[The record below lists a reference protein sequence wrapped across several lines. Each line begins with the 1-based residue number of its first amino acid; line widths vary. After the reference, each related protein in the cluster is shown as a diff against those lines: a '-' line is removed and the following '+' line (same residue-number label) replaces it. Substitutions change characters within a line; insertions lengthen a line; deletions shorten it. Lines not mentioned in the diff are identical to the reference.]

1 MSGFTSFFVRNWQ
14 FTLVIF
20 LMLAIIGASSVRQIP
35 RAEDP
40 SFPVP
45 IVIVRAILPGAAAA
59 DMEKLV
65 ADPLERVID
74 ALEDVKR
81 IDTTL
86 RDGVA
91 VVVTEFEWTTDPDKK
106 FDEVSRE
113 LNALRPQLPAN
124 LLSLRTEKIRTSLTN
139 IVQIAFLSETASI
152 RTLEDT
158 ARDLSD
164 IIERIPG
171 IREAE
176 VWGAPPTE
184 VRISVDMG
192 KLAERRIPISTVANV
207 LRAEAVDTP
216 PGAIHSG
223 ARRFN
228 VKATGA
234 FDSLEEIRD
243 TVIATVDGR
252 ALRVRDIA
260 EVDWA
265 YAELRHETR
274 FNGKRAIFLSANMM
288 DNEDVFTIRD
298 RIFKAI
304 DAFEADLPQGVTM
317 ERAFDQSKNVAK
329 RLNTLAR
336 DFSIALGLVLI
347 TLLPLGWR
355 ASIVVM
361 ISIPLSLAIG
371 VTLLLYTGFTIN
383 QLSISGFILALGL
396 LVDDSIVVTE
406 NIARHLREGK
416 TRLQAALAGTSQ
428 IGIAVV
434 GCTATLML
442 AFLPLLFLAEGAGK
456 FTRSLPVAVLY
467 TVGASLIVSLT
478 IIPFLATRLLS
489 RHEHPEGNIVLRMVM
504 AGIHGI
510 YRPILHFTL
519 LRPRFVIAVAMLGF
533 ALSLLLIPRLGFSLF
548 PPAET
553 PQFVV
558 DIETPDGS
566 ALSETDRV
574 VRRVEEILQARDE
587 VVWVMGNVGRS
598 NPRIFYNVIPEDF
611 RSNYGQVFVQVE
623 KWDPRKTPA
632 VLDSL
637 REAFSTIPGAQINL
651 RVFENG
657 PPIAAPIAVR
667 ISGKDLATLKDLAAR
682 ATSIIEA
689 TPGVRNVTNPVRLD
703 RTDLDLGVDAR
714 KAAILGVPAG
724 AVDQTVRIALSG
736 DTVGAYRQDDGDE
749 FPIVLRLPMDT
760 RQEIE
765 ALQRIYVPTASG
777 AGVPLALLTN
787 PRFEGGPSRID
798 RYQRERTVTITA
810 FTATGFLTSKVTTDV
825 FARLGKD
832 MALPAGYSLSA
843 GGQLEAQTRAFAD
856 LSTAIV
862 IAIFGIV
869 AVLILEFN
877 SFRATGV
884 VMGIIPLGVMGGLVA
899 LWLAGYSLSFTAVIG
914 FVALI
919 GIEIKNSILL
929 VDFTNQLRAQGR
941 PLLEAIEEAGEV
953 RFLPILLTS
962 VTAIGGL
969 MPLALEGSGLYSP
982 LAWVIIG
989 GLVSSTFLSRFVT
1002 PAMYLLLAPS
1012 DEAYAQSQQAEEG
1025 AST

>member
-20 LMLAIIGASSVRQIP
+20 LMLAVIGASSVNQIP

-40 SFPVP
+40 SFPIP

-65 ADPLERVID
+65 ADPLERAID
-74 ALEDVKR
+74 GLEDVKE
-81 IDTTL
+81 IETVL
-86 RDGVA
+86 QDGVA
-91 VVVTEFEWTTDPDKK
+91 VIVTEFEWTTDPDKK

-124 LLSLRTEKIRTSLTN
+124 LLAPRLEKVRTSLTN
-139 IVQIAFLSETASI
+139 IVQVAFLSETASI

-192 KLAERRIPISTVANV
+192 KLAERRIPITTLANV

-234 FDSLEEIRD
+234 FDTLEEIRD

-252 ALRVRDIA
+252 ALRVRDVA

-265 YAELRHETR
+265 YAEMRHETR
-274 FNGKRAIFLSANMM
+274 FNGKRAIFLTANMM
-288 DNEDVFTIRD
+288 DGQDVFTVRN
-298 RIFKAI
+298 RIFAAL
-304 DAFEADLPQGVTM
+304 DTFEADLPQGVRM
-317 ERAFDQSKNVAK
+317 ERAFDQSKNVAH

-336 DFSIALGLVLI
+336 DFAIALGLVLI

-383 QLSISGFILALGL
+383 QLSISGFVLALGL

-416 TRLQAALAGTSQ
+416 TRLQAAFAGTSQ
-428 IGIAVV
+428 IGVAVI

-456 FTRSLPVAVLY
+456 FTRSLPVTVLY

-478 IIPFLATRLLS
+478 IIPFLASRLLS
-489 RHEHPEGNIVLRMVM
+489 RHEHPEGNVVLRGVM
-504 AGIHGI
+504 SVIHGV
-510 YRPILHFTL
+510 YRPILHVAL
-519 LRPRFVIAVAMLGF
+519 LRPRLVVAISMALF

-558 DIETPDGS
+558 DVETPDGT
-566 ALSETDRV
+566 ALVETDRV
-574 VRRVEEILQARDE
+574 VRRVEEILLAQEE
-587 VVWVMGNVGRS
+587 VEWAMGNVGRS
-598 NPRIFYNVIPEDF
+598 NPRIFYNVIPEDV
-611 RSNYGQVFVQVE
+611 RSNYGQVFVQLKE
-623 KWDPRKTPA
+623 FDPRTTPA
-632 VLDSL
+632 TLD
-637 REAFSTIPGAQINL
+637 RMRAAFSTIAGAQINL

-667 ISGKDLATLKDLAAR
+667 ISGKDLATLKDLAAQ
-682 ATSIIEA
+682 ATDIIES
-689 TPGVRNVTNPVRLD
+689 TPGVRNVTNPIRLD

-724 AVDQTVRIALSG
+724 AIDQTVRIALSG

-749 FPIVLRLPMDT
+749 FPIVLRLPMEL
-760 RQEIE
+760 RQEID

-777 AGVPLALLTN
+777 AGVPLSLITN

-810 FTATGFLTSKVTTDV
+810 YSGSGYLTSKVTDDV
-825 FARLGKD
+825 FKRLNSE
-832 MALPAGYSLSA
+832 MTVPAGYNLSA
-843 GGQLEAQTRAFAD
+843 GGQLEAQNDAFAD
-856 LSTAIV
+856 LLTAII
-862 IAIFGIV
+862 IAIFGII

-884 VMGIIPLGVMGGLVA
+884 VMGIIPLGIMGGLVA

-929 VDFTNQLRAQGR
+929 VDFTNQLRAQGK

-969 MPLALEGSGLYSP
+969 TPLALEASGLYSP

-989 GLVSSTFLSRFVT
+989 GLVSSTLLSRFVT

-1012 DEAYAQSQQAEEG
+1012 DEAYARSQEAEEG
-1025 AST
+1025 P

>member
-1 MSGFTSFFVRNWQ
+1 VTGFTTFFVRNWQ

-20 LMLAIIGASSVRQIP
+20 LMLAIIGAASVRQIP

-74 ALEDVKR
+74 GLDDVKR
-81 IDTTL
+81 IDTVL

-124 LLSLRTEKIRTSLTN
+124 LLAPKLEKIRTSLTN
-139 IVQIAFLSETASI
+139 IVQVAFLSDTASI

-158 ARDLSD
+158 ARDLRE

-171 IREAE
+171 IREAG
-176 VWGAPPTE
+176 VWGAPATE

-192 KLAERRIPISTVANV
+192 KLAERRIPITTLANV
-207 LRAEAVDTP
+207 LRAEAVDAP
-216 PGAIHSG
+216 PGAIHVG

-234 FDSLEEIRD
+234 FDTLDEIRD

-252 ALRVRDIA
+252 ALRVRDVA
-260 EVDWA
+260 EVEWA

-274 FNGKRAIFLSANMM
+274 FNGKRAIFLTANMM
-288 DNEDVFTIRD
+288 DGQDVFTVRN
-298 RIFKAI
+298 RIFAAI
-304 DAFEADLPQGVTM
+304 DAFEAELPQGVRM
-317 ERAFDQSKNVAK
+317 ERAFDQSKNVAH

-336 DFSIALGLVLI
+336 DFTIALGLVLI

-383 QLSISGFILALGL
+383 QLSISGFVLALGL

-456 FTRSLPVAVLY
+456 FTRSLPVTVLY
-467 TVGASLIVSLT
+467 TVGASLLVSLT
-478 IIPFLATRLLS
+478 IIPFLASRLLS
-489 RHEHPEGNIVLRMVM
+489 RNEHPEGNVVLRMVM
-504 AGIHGI
+504 SGIHGV
-510 YRPILHFTL
+510 YRPILHVAL
-519 LRPRFVIAVAMLGF
+519 LRPRLVVAVSMLLF

-558 DIETPDGS
+558 DIETPDGT
-566 ALSETDRV
+566 ALSETDRI
-574 VRRVEEILQARDE
+574 VRRVEEILLAQEE
-587 VVWVMGNVGRS
+587 VVWAMGNAGRA
-598 NPRIFYNVIPEDF
+598 NPRIFYNVIPEDI
-611 RSNYGQVFVQVE
+611 RSNYGQVFVQIKE
-623 KWDPRKTPA
+623 WDPRTTPA
-632 VLDSL
+632 ALD
-637 REAFSTIPGAQINL
+637 RMRAAFSSIAGAQINL

-667 ISGKDLATLKDLAAR
+667 ISGKDLATLKELAAK
-682 ATSIIEA
+682 AAAIIEA
-689 TPGVRNVTNPVRLD
+689 TPGVRNVTNPIRLD

-724 AVDQTVRIALSG
+724 VIDQTVRIALSG

-749 FPIVLRLPMDT
+749 FPIILRLPMDI
-760 RQEIE
+760 RQEID
-765 ALQRIYVPTASG
+765 ALQRIYVPTSSG
-777 AGVPLALLTN
+777 AGVPLSLLTS

-810 FTATGFLTSKVTTDV
+810 FSGSDYLTSKVTAEV
-825 FARLGKD
+825 FKRLNSE
-832 MALPAGYSLSA
+832 LSVPAGYRLSA

-862 IAIFGIV
+862 IAIFGII

-884 VMGIIPLGVMGGLVA
+884 VVGIIPLGVMGGLVA

-929 VDFTNQLRAQGR
+929 VDFTNQLRAQGK

-969 MPLALEGSGLYSP
+969 MPLALEASGLYSP

-989 GLVSSTFLSRFVT
+989 GLVSSTLLSRFVT

-1012 DEAYAQSQQAEEG
+1012 DEAYASSQEAEAG
-1025 AST
+1025 T

>member
-1 MSGFTSFFVRNWQ
+1 MTGFTTFFVRNWQ

-20 LMLAIIGASSVRQIP
+20 LMLAIIGAASVRQIP

-74 ALEDVKR
+74 GLDDVKR
-81 IDTTL
+81 IDTVL

-124 LLSLRTEKIRTSLTN
+124 LLAPKLEKIRTSLTN
-139 IVQIAFLSETASI
+139 IVQVAFLSDTASI

-158 ARDLSD
+158 ARDLRE

-171 IREAE
+171 IREAG
-176 VWGAPPTE
+176 VWGAPATE

-192 KLAERRIPISTVANV
+192 KLAERRIPITTLANV
-207 LRAEAVDTP
+207 LRAEAVDAP
-216 PGAIHSG
+216 PGAIHVG

-234 FDSLEEIRD
+234 FDTLDEIRD

-252 ALRVRDIA
+252 ALRVRDVA
-260 EVDWA
+260 EVEWA

-274 FNGKRAIFLSANMM
+274 FNGKRAIFLTANMM
-288 DNEDVFTIRD
+288 DGQDVFTVRN
-298 RIFKAI
+298 RIFAAI
-304 DAFEADLPQGVTM
+304 DAFEAELPQGVRM
-317 ERAFDQSKNVAK
+317 ERAFDQSKNVAH

-336 DFSIALGLVLI
+336 DFTIALGLVLI

-383 QLSISGFILALGL
+383 QLSISGFVLALGL

-456 FTRSLPVAVLY
+456 FTRSLPVTVLY
-467 TVGASLIVSLT
+467 TVGASLLVSLT
-478 IIPFLATRLLS
+478 IIPFLASRLLS
-489 RHEHPEGNIVLRMVM
+489 RNEHPEGNVVLRMVM
-504 AGIHGI
+504 SGIHGV
-510 YRPILHFTL
+510 YRPILHVAL
-519 LRPRFVIAVAMLGF
+519 LRPRLVVAVSMLLF

-558 DIETPDGS
+558 DIETPDGT
-566 ALSETDRV
+566 ALSETDRI
-574 VRRVEEILQARDE
+574 VRRVEEILLAQEE
-587 VVWVMGNVGRS
+587 VVWAMGNAGRA
-598 NPRIFYNVIPEDF
+598 NPRIFYNVIPEDI
-611 RSNYGQVFVQVE
+611 RSNYGQVFVQIKE
-623 KWDPRKTPA
+623 WDPRTTPA
-632 VLDSL
+632 ALD
-637 REAFSTIPGAQINL
+637 RMRAAFSSIAGAQINL

-667 ISGKDLATLKDLAAR
+667 ISGKDLATLKELAAK
-682 ATSIIEA
+682 AAAIIEA
-689 TPGVRNVTNPVRLD
+689 TPGVRNVTNPIRLD

-724 AVDQTVRIALSG
+724 VIDQTVRIALSG

-749 FPIVLRLPMDT
+749 FPIILRLPMDI
-760 RQEIE
+760 RQEID
-765 ALQRIYVPTASG
+765 ALQRIYVPTSSG
-777 AGVPLALLTN
+777 AGVPLSLLTS

-810 FTATGFLTSKVTTDV
+810 FSGSDYLTSKVTAEV
-825 FARLGKD
+825 FKRLNSE
-832 MALPAGYSLSA
+832 LSVPAGYRLSA

-862 IAIFGIV
+862 IAIFGII

-884 VMGIIPLGVMGGLVA
+884 VVGIIPLGVMGGLVA

-929 VDFTNQLRAQGR
+929 VDFTNQLRAQGK

-969 MPLALEGSGLYSP
+969 MPLALEASGLYSP

-989 GLVSSTFLSRFVT
+989 GLVSSTLLSRFVT

-1012 DEAYAQSQQAEEG
+1012 DEAYASSQEAEAG
-1025 AST
+1025 T

>member
-20 LMLAIIGASSVRQIP
+20 LMLAIIGASSVNQIP

-40 SFPVP
+40 SFPIP

-65 ADPLERVID
+65 ADPLERAID
-74 ALEDVKR
+74 GLEDVKE
-81 IDTTL
+81 IETVL
-86 RDGVA
+86 QDGVA
-91 VVVTEFEWTTDPDKK
+91 VIVTEFEWTTDPDKK

-124 LLSLRTEKIRTSLTN
+124 LLAPRLEKVRTSLTN
-139 IVQIAFLSETASI
+139 IVQVAFLSETASI

-158 ARDLSD
+158 ARALSD

-192 KLAERRIPISTVANV
+192 KLAERRIPITTLANV

-234 FDSLEEIRD
+234 FDTLEEIRD

-252 ALRVRDIA
+252 ALRVRDVA

-265 YAELRHETR
+265 YAEMRHETR
-274 FNGKRAIFLSANMM
+274 FNGKRAIFLTANMM
-288 DNEDVFTIRD
+288 DGQDVFTVRN
-298 RIFKAI
+298 RIFAAL
-304 DAFEADLPQGVTM
+304 DTFEADLPQGVRM
-317 ERAFDQSKNVAK
+317 ERAFDQSKNVAH

-336 DFSIALGLVLI
+336 DFAIALGLVLI

-371 VTLLLYTGFTIN
+371 VTRLLYTGCTIN
-383 QLSISGFILALGL
+383 QLSSSGFVLALGL

-416 TRLQAALAGTSQ
+416 TRLQAAFAGTSQ
-428 IGIAVV
+428 IGVAVI

-456 FTRSLPVAVLY
+456 FTRSLPVTVLY

-478 IIPFLATRLLS
+478 IIPFLASRLLS
-489 RHEHPEGNIVLRMVM
+489 RHEHPEGNVVLRGVM
-504 AGIHGI
+504 SVIHGV
-510 YRPILHFTL
+510 YRPILHVAL
-519 LRPRFVIAVAMLGF
+519 LRPRLVVAISMALF

-558 DIETPDGS
+558 DVETPDGT
-566 ALSETDRV
+566 ALVETDRV
-574 VRRVEEILQARDE
+574 VRRVEEILLAQEE
-587 VVWVMGNVGRS
+587 VEWAMGNVGRS
-598 NPRIFYNVIPEDF
+598 NPRIFYNVIPEDV
-611 RSNYGQVFVQVE
+611 RSNYGQVFVQLKE
-623 KWDPRKTPA
+623 FDPRTTPA
-632 VLDSL
+632 TLD
-637 REAFSTIPGAQINL
+637 RMRAAFSTIAGAQINL

-667 ISGKDLATLKDLAAR
+667 ISGKDLATLKDLAAQ
-682 ATSIIEA
+682 ATDIIES
-689 TPGVRNVTNPVRLD
+689 TPGVRNVTNPIRLD

-724 AVDQTVRIALSG
+724 AIDQTVRIALSG

-749 FPIVLRLPMDT
+749 FPIVLRLPMEL
-760 RQEIE
+760 RQEID

-777 AGVPLALLTN
+777 AGVPLSLITN

-810 FTATGFLTSKVTTDV
+810 YSGSGYLTSKVTDDV
-825 FARLGKD
+825 FKRLNSE
-832 MALPAGYSLSA
+832 MTVPAGYNLSA
-843 GGQLEAQTRAFAD
+843 GGQLEAQNDAFAD
-856 LSTAIV
+856 LLTAII
-862 IAIFGIV
+862 IAIFGII

-884 VMGIIPLGVMGGLVA
+884 VMGIIPLGIMGGLVA

-919 GIEIKNSILL
+919 GIEIKNSLLL
-929 VDFTNQLRAQGR
+929 VDFTNQLRAQGK

-969 MPLALEGSGLYSP
+969 TPLALEASGLYSP

-989 GLVSSTFLSRFVT
+989 GLVSSTLLSRFVT

-1012 DEAYAQSQQAEEG
+1012 DEAYARSQEAEEG
-1025 AST
+1025 P